1 MFPPHRGAGSRR
13 RGGLERIR
21 SRGRPVA
28 TLTMCGYT
36 VGFVALFARCGGA
49 KGGGVYKPIPSV
61 CKERGRALDP
71 DDSERHHWVRV
82 TSAAFPD
89 AAGDARMLAMEST
102 MRETR

>member
-49 KGGGVYKPIPSV
+49 KGGGGGVQADSIGLQGARS
-61 CKERGRALDP
+61 RAGP
-71 DDSERHHWVRV
+71 
-82 TSAAFPD
+82 
-89 AAGDARMLAMEST
+89 
-102 MRETR
+102 